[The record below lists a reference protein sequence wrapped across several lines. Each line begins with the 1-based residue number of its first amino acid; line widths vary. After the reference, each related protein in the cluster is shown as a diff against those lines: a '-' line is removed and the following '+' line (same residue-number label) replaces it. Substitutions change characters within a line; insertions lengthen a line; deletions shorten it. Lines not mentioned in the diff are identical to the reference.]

1 MKKSI
6 KAIAAIVV
14 AAISLSLAGC
24 TKDNEDLIIGT
35 WNVTS
40 LTETISG
47 HPDASMNGTHTESVP
62 AGFTMTFVFN
72 KDNTGKMLES
82 GYGESEESPFT
93 YIVRDDKL
101 DLTVREEGSSL
112 AFTVTFD
119 IEKLDKKEMIIS
131 MTENENDEYEDENG
145 EWHEVTYTE
154 KMVYNMTKA

>member
-6 KAIAAIVV
+6 KAFAAIVI
-14 AAISLSLAGC
+14 AAMTLSLTGC

-40 LTETISG
+40 MSETISG
-47 HPDASMNGTHTESVP
+47 HPDATQNVTHTEAVP
-62 AGFTMTFVFN
+62 EGYTMTFTFN

-101 DLTVREEGSSL
+101 DLTIREDGSSL
-112 AFTVTFD
+112 AFTFTFD

-145 EWHEVTYTE
+145 EWHEVQYTE
-154 KMVYNMTKA
+154 KMAYNMKKA